1 MNTIQQLNQQ
11 AIPIQSACKALALP
25 RSSYYRHQA
34 LTSVTP
40 PVQKELTLATEGKE
54 TEAVTPP
61 RVMVIADTSEPAPT
75 TPDEPPLPLTDTRP
89 SPSSPRTLSAAEEAT
104 VRQIL
109 HSDRFMDSSPYQV
122 YGTLLDEGHYYC
134 SIATMY
140 RLLRAEGEQHERRR
154 HQVHPAYTKPE
165 LLATAPNQL
174 WTWDITKL
182 RSPVKWHYYY
192 LYVLLDAFSRYVV
205 GWLIAERESAQLA
218 EELIAASCQQQNI
231 QRDQLTIHSDRGG
244 PMTAKSLALFLT
256 DLGVAQ
262 SHSRPYTS
270 NDNPFSEAQFKT
282 LKYRPDYPD
291 RFGSLADARTW
302 ANPFFAWYNHQHRH
316 TALGLLTPAT
326 VHQGLAQQYHQQ
338 RQQVLQAAYARH
350 PERFIKGQPL
360 PPALPTAVWIN
371 PPKPTDTGSGDTDNS
386 VP

>member
-1 MNTIQQLNQQ
+1 
-11 AIPIQSACKALALP
+11 
-25 RSSYYRHQA
+25 
-34 LTSVTP
+34 
-40 PVQKELTLATEGKE
+40 
-54 TEAVTPP
+54 
-61 RVMVIADTSEPAPT
+61 
-75 TPDEPPLPLTDTRP
+75 
-89 SPSSPRTLSAAEEAT
+89 LSAAEEAT
-104 VRQIL
+104 VYQIL
-109 HSDRFMDSSPYQV
+109 HSDRFVDSSPYQI

-154 HQVHPAYTKPE
+154 HQVHPTYTKPE

-182 RSPVKWHYYY
+182 RGPVKWHYYY

-291 RFGSLADARTW
+291 RFGSLADARAW

-326 VHQGLAQQYHQQ
+326 VHQGLAQQVRQR
-338 RQQVLQAAYARH
+338 RQQVLQAAYTRH
-350 PERFIKGQPL
+350 PERFIKGQPV

-371 PPKPTDTGSGDTDNS
+371 PPKPTDKSGDTENP